1 MFQVGWVYKN
11 NFIYQIRHNTV
22 IEKNS
27 VTVHYPH
34 HPYYKKTLPIVEIH
48 HKGHPPGY
56 VCQTSEYGTL
66 FIPKWMT
73 YPEATQGCA
82 IAANAQVSFES
93 LLQVAEFV
101 NDTESCSALI
111 NQNDSVTKS

>member
-1 MFQVGWVYKN
+1 MLGIYEN
-11 NFIYQIRHNTV
+11 NFIHQIRHNTV
-22 IEKNS
+22 IKKKS

-34 HPYYKKTLPIVEIH
+34 HPYYKKTLLIVEIH

-73 YPEATQGCA
+73 YPEAAHGCA
-82 IAANAQVSFES
+82 ISANAQVSFES

-101 NDTESCSALI
+101 NDPENCNALI
-111 NQNDSVTKS
+111 SQNDSVTKS

>member
-1 MFQVGWVYKN
+1 VFGIYEN
-11 NFIYQIRHNTV
+11 NFIHQIRHNTV

-34 HPYYKKTLPIVEIH
+34 HPYYKKTLPILEIH

-82 IAANAQVSFES
+82 IAANAQVSFKS
-93 LLQVAEFV
+93 LLQVVEFL
-101 NDTESCSALI
+101 NDIEKGRTLF

>member
-1 MFQVGWVYKN
+1 MFGIDEN
-11 NFIYQIRHNTV
+11 NCFYQIRHNTV
-22 IEKNS
+22 IKKKS

-73 YPEATQGCA
+73 YPEAAQGGA
-82 IAANAQVSFES
+82 IAATAQVSFES
-93 LLQVAEFV
+93 LLQVAEFL
-101 NDTESCSALI
+101 NDTERLNTLM

>member
-1 MFQVGWVYKN
+1 VLGIYEN
-11 NFIYQIRHNTV
+11 NIFYQIRHNTV

-34 HPYYKKTLPIVEIH
+34 HPYYKKTLPILEIH

-82 IAANAQVSFES
+82 IAANAQVSFKS
-93 LLQVAEFV
+93 LLQVVEFL
-101 NDTESCSALI
+101 NDIEKGRTLF